1 MSAVAVVAVLGAKGA
16 PGATTSAVALALGW
30 PRSVLLVDADPGG
43 GDIAPGWLGGRIGLE
58 RGLLSFAAATRHTD
72 ASTVAELSPHVAG
85 VPDAPRVMVLPGLAH
100 AGQTGGLD
108 TRVWTRLLTAATSPW
123 PASQPAAE
131 QPESEQAA
139 GQPGAERPAAEQSG
153 VRVDVLADC
162 GRISPGTPWP
172 LIASA
177 GLVLLVTRPTLRGV
191 HHARHAAAAIAAEIG
206 DARRVRLLVCGP
218 GPYEAGEVAR
228 TVGVGVQ
235 VTLPADVPAAHAV
248 SDGLVGSVGSG
259 GSRGWSRTALARA
272 AEAGARSV
280 ASAATVQ
287 APAPAGVPTDS
298 RWGQSWPEPTD
309 TGFTGAGS
317 TGTQSTRS
325 ELSGPELNGFRSTGR
340 LGAGGGPR

>member
-100 AGQTGGLD
+100 AGQVGGLD
-108 TRVWTRLLTAATSPW
+108 TQVWTRLLTAATSPW
-123 PASQPAAE
+123 PASQPATE
-131 QPESEQAA
+131 QPAA
-139 GQPGAERPAAEQSG
+139 GLPGAERPAADQGG

-162 GRISPGTPWP
+162 GRIGPGTPWP

-218 GPYEAGEVAR
+218 GPYEAGQVAR
-228 TVGVGVQ
+228 AVGVGVQ
-235 VTLPADVPAAHAV
+235 VTLPADVPAAHAL
-248 SDGLVGSVGSG
+248 SDGSVGSG
-259 GSRGWSRTALARA
+259 GSRGWSRTALTRA

-287 APAPAGVPTDS
+287 APVPAGVPTDS
-298 RWGQSWPEPTD
+298 RWVQSWPEPTD
-309 TGFTGAGS
+309 RGFTSSGS
-317 TGTQSTRS
+317 TGTQPTRS
-325 ELSGPELNGFRSTGR
+325 ELSGPKSTGFRSAGR
-340 LGAGGGPR
+340 LGAAGGGPR